1 MGFSK
6 ITGMT
11 VLNIGREGHFGTINM
26 KERLPTNVWWQT
38 WRKMLRNG
46 LRPVMRAN
54 MWQP

>member
-46 LRPVMRAN
+46 LTPVMRAN